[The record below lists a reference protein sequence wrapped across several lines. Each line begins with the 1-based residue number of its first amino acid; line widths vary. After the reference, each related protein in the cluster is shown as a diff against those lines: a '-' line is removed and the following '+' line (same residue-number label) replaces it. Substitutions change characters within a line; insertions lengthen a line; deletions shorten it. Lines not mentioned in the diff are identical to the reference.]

1 MNLNYHFI
9 AIFRPIIKDEM
20 NRNHTETMI
29 NSFTLSQ
36 LIEMSGDNRQG
47 LMRECFTASSDNRME
62 IFRFPCR
69 IDAFVIGVGTEGE
82 TSVSLNLHEY
92 RLKKNSI
99 FIFSPKNILQ
109 VKSEEYFKADVI
121 VVSPDFLRRINIDTK
136 NLLQL
141 FLQFAANPCL
151 TLTHEESHSIR
162 SFIAQ
167 IERETRGKE
176 THFTYDIIN
185 GLIAA
190 TIYKVGDVLYN
201 YLSEHP
207 EVQNP
212 IHNRAEEYFKQFTH
226 LLGEHYRTERS
237 VGFYA
242 RQLCITPKYLTTL
255 TDQRAVGFGVDRQL
269 RDHRGQ
275 DTAQIFHHE
284 HSGDRL
290 LPQFPEPIVLR
301 QLLQTQYGHVAF
313 AVQGTELTARHC
325 RRQRSLPG
333 HTAGEAL
340 CVGLRG

>member
-1 MNLNYHFI
+1 
-9 AIFRPIIKDEM
+9 
-20 NRNHTETMI
+20 MI

-47 LMRECFTASSDNRME
+47 LIRECFTASSDNRME

-167 IERETRGKE
+167 IKRETRGKE

-226 LLGEHYRTERS
+226 LLGEHYRTERQCG
-237 VGFYA
+237 V
-242 RQLCITPKYLTTL
+242 LCPTTL
-255 TDQRAVGFGVDRQL
+255 HHAQIPHDAHKTDQRAVGFGVDRQL

>member
-1 MNLNYHFI
+1 
-9 AIFRPIIKDEM
+9 M
-20 NRNHTETMI
+20 NRKHTETMI

-109 VKSEEYFKADVI
+109 VKSEEYFRANVI

-190 TIYKVGDVLYN
+190 TIY
-201 YLSEHP
+201 
-207 EVQNP
+207 
-212 IHNRAEEYFKQFTH
+212 
-226 LLGEHYRTERS
+226 
-237 VGFYA
+237 
-242 RQLCITPKYLTTL
+242 
-255 TDQRAVGFGVDRQL
+255 
-269 RDHRGQ
+269 
-275 DTAQIFHHE
+275 
-284 HSGDRL
+284 
-290 LPQFPEPIVLR
+290 
-301 QLLQTQYGHVAF
+301 
-313 AVQGTELTARHC
+313 
-325 RRQRSLPG
+325 
-333 HTAGEAL
+333 
-340 CVGLRG
+340 

>member
-1 MNLNYHFI
+1 
-9 AIFRPIIKDEM
+9 
-20 NRNHTETMI
+20 MI

-47 LMRECFTASSDNRME
+47 LIRECFTASSDNRME

-109 VKSEEYFKADVI
+109 VKSEEYFRANVI

-176 THFTYDIIN
+176 THFTHDIIN

-207 EVQNP
+207 
-212 IHNRAEEYFKQFTH
+212 K
-226 LLGEHYRTERS
+226 YRTRYTTGPRS
-237 VGFYA
+237 TSSSSRTCWA
-242 RQLCITPKYLTTL
+242 STTAPNAAWDSMPANSASRPN
-255 TDQRAVGFGVDRQL
+255 TSRRSSNGSAGCRFR
-269 RDHRGQ
+269 
-275 DTAQIFHHE
+275 
-284 HSGDRL
+284 SGS
-290 LPQFPEPIVLR
+290 
-301 QLLQTQYGHVAF
+301 T
-313 AVQGTELTARHC
+313 TT
-325 RRQRSLPG
+325 
-333 HTAGEAL
+333 
-340 CVGLRG
+340 

>member
-1 MNLNYHFI
+1 
-9 AIFRPIIKDEM
+9 
-20 NRNHTETMI
+20 MI

-109 VKSEEYFKADVI
+109 VKSEEYFRANVI

-176 THFTYDIIN
+176 THSR
-185 GLIAA
+185 
-190 TIYKVGDVLYN
+190 TISSTG
-201 YLSEHP
+201 
-207 EVQNP
+207 
-212 IHNRAEEYFKQFTH
+212 
-226 LLGEHYRTERS
+226 
-237 VGFYA
+237 
-242 RQLCITPKYLTTL
+242 
-255 TDQRAVGFGVDRQL
+255 
-269 RDHRGQ
+269 
-275 DTAQIFHHE
+275 
-284 HSGDRL
+284 
-290 LPQFPEPIVLR
+290 
-301 QLLQTQYGHVAF
+301 
-313 AVQGTELTARHC
+313 
-325 RRQRSLPG
+325 
-333 HTAGEAL
+333 
-340 CVGLRG
+340 

>member
-1 MNLNYHFI
+1 
-9 AIFRPIIKDEM
+9 M
-20 NRNHTETMI
+20 NRKHTETMI

-47 LMRECFTASSDNRME
+47 LIRECFTASSDNRME

-255 TDQRAVGFGVDRQL
+255 IKR
-269 RDHRGQ
+269 
-275 DTAQIFHHE
+275 I
-284 HSGDRL
+284 SGLSVSEWIDNYV
-290 LPQFPEPIVLR
+290 II
-301 QLLQTQYGHVAF
+301 
-313 AVQGTELTARHC
+313 
-325 RRQRSLPG
+325 
-333 HTAGEAL
+333 
-340 CVGLRG
+340 

>member
-1 MNLNYHFI
+1 
-9 AIFRPIIKDEM
+9 
-20 NRNHTETMI
+20 MI

-190 TIYKVGDVLYN
+190 TIYKVGDVL
-201 YLSEHP
+201 
-207 EVQNP
+207 
-212 IHNRAEEYFKQFTH
+212 
-226 LLGEHYRTERS
+226 
-237 VGFYA
+237 
-242 RQLCITPKYLTTL
+242 
-255 TDQRAVGFGVDRQL
+255 
-269 RDHRGQ
+269 
-275 DTAQIFHHE
+275 
-284 HSGDRL
+284 
-290 LPQFPEPIVLR
+290 
-301 QLLQTQYGHVAF
+301 
-313 AVQGTELTARHC
+313 
-325 RRQRSLPG
+325 
-333 HTAGEAL
+333 
-340 CVGLRG
+340 

>member
-1 MNLNYHFI
+1 
-9 AIFRPIIKDEM
+9 
-20 NRNHTETMI
+20 MI

-47 LMRECFTASSDNRME
+47 LIRECFTASSDNRME

-109 VKSEEYFKADVI
+109 VKSEEYFRADVI

-176 THFTYDIIN
+176 THFTHDIIN

-242 RQLCITPKYLTTL
+242 RQLCITPKLPHDAHQ

-269 RDHRGQ
+269 RDHRSQ
-275 DTAQIFHHE
+275 DSAQIFPHE

-301 QLLQTQYGHVAF
+301 QLLQTQYGHVTL
-313 AVQGTELTARHC
+313 AVQGAELTARHC
-325 RRQRSLPG
+325 RRQQSLPG
-333 HTAGEAL
+333 RLAGEAL
-340 CVGLRG
+340 CVVPRG

>member
-1 MNLNYHFI
+1 
-9 AIFRPIIKDEM
+9 M
-20 NRNHTETMI
+20 NRKHTETMI

-47 LMRECFTASSDNRME
+47 LIRECFTASSDNRME

-190 TIYKVGDVLYN
+190 TIYKV
-201 YLSEHP
+201 S
-207 EVQNP
+207 
-212 IHNRAEEYFKQFTH
+212 T
-226 LLGEHYRTERS
+226 TTSRS
-237 VGFYA
+237 
-242 RQLCITPKYLTTL
+242 IPKYRIPYTTGPKNISSNSR
-255 TDQRAVGFGVDRQL
+255 TCWANTTAPNAVWGSMPDNSASRPN
-269 RDHRGQ
+269 
-275 DTAQIFHHE
+275 T
-284 HSGDRL
+284 S
-290 LPQFPEPIVLR
+290 
-301 QLLQTQYGHVAF
+301 
-313 AVQGTELTARHC
+313 
-325 RRQRSLPG
+325 RRS
-333 HTAGEAL
+333 
-340 CVGLRG
+340 